1 MSTAKMIPITGN
13 SFSAGECPS
22 QRPNFPWTG
31 ALAHT
36 HEGIFSPMDIL
47 LSLGKRLI
55 DQPFDS
61 EDRSQAAPP
70 PPLGPISL
78 RCDLNTPATGVN
90 SLPAREKPTVSP
102 ITPIKDGSN
111 AYANIPFVSPPT
123 ATPVVDGSAED
134 GLILEEHFMLSAEA
148 ARPHCLPVQGSLS
161 QGNPSTPMIFCI
173 PTNTIL
179 ALNPGPQE
187 LDLIVAPYSAKHYEQ
202 TIALAELSDD
212 DNDNDNYEVG
222 RFLRDADI
230 HPPYL
235 ERLSALAPRLKVRFL
250 ALEYT
255 TARNAQLTD
264 TKVDEHW
271 RQVEQKCRKWGFEYV
286 KLADEK
292 DWDES
297 QRASND
303 RQHAT
308 AHAKHRIESRHSL
321 RMNFFRE
328 EAVEDFSAEIT
339 RSLPWVNWRKHALHD
354 TLQELAF
361 GRFDFVYLR
370 IDFRNGFNVGYAF
383 VNFSNAIDMR
393 DGQDTARPPP
403 PPPPSPILVH
413 FR

>member
-1 MSTAKMIPITGN
+1 MSTAKMMPITGN
-13 SFSAGECPS
+13 SFSAGDCPS

-47 LSLGKRLI
+47 LSLG
-55 DQPFDS
+55 
-61 EDRSQAAPP
+61 E
-70 PPLGPISL
+70 
-78 RCDLNTPATGVN
+78 

-230 HPPYL
+230 HP
-235 ERLSALAPRLKVRFL
+235 
-250 ALEYT
+250 
-255 TARNAQLTD
+255 
-264 TKVDEHW
+264 VD
-271 RQVEQKCRKWGFEYV
+271 QY
-286 KLADEK
+286 
-292 DWDES
+292 
-297 QRASND
+297 
-303 RQHAT
+303 
-308 AHAKHRIESRHSL
+308 RI
-321 RMNFFRE
+321 
-328 EAVEDFSAEIT
+328 
-339 RSLPWVNWRKHALHD
+339 PK
-354 TLQELAF
+354 
-361 GRFDFVYLR
+361 
-370 IDFRNGFNVGYAF
+370 
-383 VNFSNAIDMR
+383 
-393 DGQDTARPPP
+393 
-403 PPPPSPILVH
+403 
-413 FR
+413 